1 MHANLV
7 QPPVH
12 GRAWPSIHASHR
24 GGPHRENVGG
34 RGAPAR
40 EAIIVRTSVM
50 RNRLWLFNAVYCG
63 FSLFLM
69 AVPRCYFAGAVI
81 EKQGFLPERSASPLF
96 TIV

>member
-1 MHANLV
+1 
-7 QPPVH
+7 
-12 GRAWPSIHASHR
+12 
-24 GGPHRENVGG
+24 
-34 RGAPAR
+34 
-40 EAIIVRTSVM
+40 M